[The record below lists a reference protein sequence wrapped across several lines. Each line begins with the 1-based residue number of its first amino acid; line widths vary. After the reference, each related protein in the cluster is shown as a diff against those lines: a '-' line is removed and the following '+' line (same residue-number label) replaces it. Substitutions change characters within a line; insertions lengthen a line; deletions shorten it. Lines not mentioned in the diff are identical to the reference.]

1 MVSQAIC
8 WSGTLTTESL
18 NVKELTPSTNRNTS
32 TYSNEP
38 ITSQSKCM
46 KRGPSAGKSIE
57 QVIVGFGLTSDW
69 LRKWREIF
77 QLITARFP
85 SVLTGDCT
93 YTHQSECFSL
103 GLFCLW
109 KMKIHF
115 IAIKVCIVR
124 STDALVETEG
134 PMRSNNS
141 LEYQKQH
148 KLQATG
154 YLVILESKPMVL
166 PLRHG

>member
-1 MVSQAIC
+1 MASQVIC
-8 WSGTLTTESL
+8 WSGALTIESFD
-18 NVKELTPSTNRNTS
+18 VKVLTRPTNHNTS

-38 ITSQSKCM
+38 ITSRSKSM
-46 KRGPSAGKSIE
+46 KQRQSAGRSSE

-141 LEYQKQH
+141 LEYQKRH

-154 YLVILESKPMVL
+154 YFVTLESKPLVL
-166 PLRHG
+166 PLCHG

>member
-1 MVSQAIC
+1 MASQVIC
-8 WSGTLTTESL
+8 WSGALTIESFD
-18 NVKELTPSTNRNTS
+18 VKVFTPPTNHNTS

-38 ITSQSKCM
+38 ITSQSKCI
-46 KRGPSAGKSIE
+46 KQWPSAGKSIE
-57 QVIVGFGLTSDW
+57 QVIGFGLTSDW
-69 LRKWREIF
+69 LREWRQIF
-77 QLITARFP
+77 QPITPRFT

-166 PLRHG
+166 PLCHG